1 MSSSDRLN
9 PQQLQMFIPAGEL
22 RAMPSNQVAS
32 GHSWEQILL
41 ESRDRRPHTHSAWG
55 DPDKVGFG
63 KTLYESIRDKGVNKP
78 VEVAHGE
85 NLNWYTG
92 GKGVRGER
100 WPAPR
105 LHHGH
110 HRVAV
115 SSDIDPKREI
125 PVEHHEW

>member
-1 MSSSDRLN
+1 MSSSEHLN
-9 PQQLQMFIPAGEL
+9 QLQMFIPAGEL

-41 ESRDRRPHTHSAWG
+41 ESRDRRPQTHSAWG

-63 KTLYESIRDKGVNKP
+63 KTLYESIRDKGVNTP

-85 NLNWYTG
+85 
-92 GKGVRGER
+92 R
-100 WPAPR
+100 WPAPMLR
-105 LHHGH
+105 HGH

>member
-1 MSSSDRLN
+1 MSSSDHLH
-9 PQQLQMFIPAGEL
+9 PQQLQMFMPAGEL

-41 ESRDRRPHTHSAWG
+41 ESRDRRPQDHCGSIRAWG

-85 NLNWYTG
+85 N
-92 GKGVRGER
+92 
-100 WPAPR
+100 PPR

-125 PVEHHEW
+125 PVEHHE